1 QYKEYADAI
10 SIMEKQMAV
19 REDVF
24 VKGTK
29 VLEKMD
35 TDIQNSKQEAK
46 QLNVKKSDLY
56 GGLQK
61 IEQRLEEIKSSQIEI
76 PTIEIKKSM
85 LGHKIDPVAFE
96 KQQKVV
102 KKIAQIPIV
111 IKDKERELEIKNKE
125 INSLKDDLLNEQLR
139 NKKLVVSNQDLKK
152 ENLDLKKENIKLTDM
167 VVSLTLVIEKAKE
180 HMAKFIDNV
189 VELTKTKFKYTSK
202 EYGEKIMDSAE
213 KSVKEMMQGK
223 SKPKQKERDNGMER

>member
-1 QYKEYADAI
+1 
-10 SIMEKQMAV
+10 
-19 REDVF
+19 
-24 VKGTK
+24 
-29 VLEKMD
+29 
-35 TDIQNSKQEAK
+35 
-46 QLNVKKSDLY
+46 
-56 GGLQK
+56 
-61 IEQRLEEIKSSQIEI
+61 
-76 PTIEIKKSM
+76 

-125 INSLKDDLLNEQLR
+125 INSLKDDLLKEQLR

-180 HMAKFIDNV
+180 HMANFIDNV
-189 VELTKTKFKYTSK
+189 VEITKTKFKYTSK

-213 KSVKEMMQGK
+213 KSVKEMMQEK